1 MCVLK
6 KQNNSKE
13 YNMKIKYAN
22 YFIINMGLG
31 DPTTYVYQLIFD
43 ENDSN
48 DTNIKQY
55 LLCMEWRYAS
65 S

>member
-1 MCVLK
+1 
-6 KQNNSKE
+6 
-13 YNMKIKYAN
+13 MKIKYAN
-22 YFIINMGLG
+22 YLIINMGLG
-31 DPTTYVYQLIFD
+31 DTTTCVYYFIFG

-55 LLCMEWRYAS
+55 ILCMEWRYAS